1 MGNVNHFYIFSQTT
15 GLKMLRIDGD
25 FNMQK
30 DAFQGFTSQ
39 KHLNEK
45 KGSPGYK
52 DNKSSIQI

>member
-1 MGNVNHFYIFSQTT
+1 
-15 GLKMLRIDGD
+15 MLRIDGD